1 MYNFINTFKLII
13 KNINCKDII
22 VIQYPFIKDK
32 FLKLLPKEKT
42 IILVHDL
49 MGLRTNN
56 IKKQKEEIDTLNKF
70 KYIIVHNSKMRYY
83 LEKNK
88 SGFATAGLV
97 LGIIGICTSFIPIVN
112 NISFILGLIGAIFGI
127 IALIKKASKGQAIA
141 GIILCILA
149 IAITINSQKAL
160 SDSLNTW
167 SQDIDKATGNST
179 EEVLKN
185 DVDVQLGTFQV
196 TKSTYTTETVL
207 KVNVKNKTNDTK
219 SFSIQVEAVDANGSR
234 IANDYVYANNLNAGQ
249 SQEFKIFE
257 YVESDKVNLMKNA
270 TFKIVEASMY

>member
-1 MYNFINTFKLII
+1 ME
-13 KNINCKDII
+13 
-22 VIQYPFIKDK
+22 
-32 FLKLLPKEKT
+32 EK
-42 IILVHDL
+42 
-49 MGLRTNN
+49 R
-56 IKKQKEEIDTLNKF
+56 
-70 KYIIVHNSKMRYY
+70 
-83 LEKNK
+83 K
-88 SGFATAGLV
+88 SGFATAGLL

-149 IAITINSQKAL
+149 IVITINSQKAL
-160 SDSLNTW
+160 SDSLNAW
-167 SQDIDKATGNST
+167 SQDVDKATGNST